1 MASERTIRVQPAEL
15 ESESGKIRNAKGE
28 FNNSYSDICSQAASL
43 TSTSW
48 GGKDAEQFKAKVD
61 EFKKDFV
68 AMEEILE
75 AYSQFLHRSSEAYNN
90 AQNDVT
96 ARASNL
102 ATKIG

>member
-15 ESESGKIRNAKGE
+15 ESESGNIRKYKGE
-28 FNNSYSDICSQAASL
+28 FNTSYSDICSQAASL

-96 ARASNL
+96 TRASNL